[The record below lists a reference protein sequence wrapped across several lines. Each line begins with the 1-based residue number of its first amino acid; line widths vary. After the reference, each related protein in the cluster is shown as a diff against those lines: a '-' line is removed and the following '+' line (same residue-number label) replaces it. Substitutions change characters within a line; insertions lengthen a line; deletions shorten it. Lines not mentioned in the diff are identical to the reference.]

1 MNLKMKPRQK
11 IDNIKLDKITPEYVI
26 EVKKSDADLTAA
38 KAQLEFYL
46 FTLNQKG
53 INRQGKLECVEK
65 SKQDKKIHVINFNE
79 SDIQRLTALYQQIGD
94 FLDTQHPPTLF
105 LKRSAGNVLINRL
118 LFYLIEVNVMKR
130 RYTIHIFS
138 TGELFKRSIDCLKNE
153 KGNFYIPIRIP
164 KNFTAQ

>member
-1 MNLKMKPRQK
+1 MITGTIVNYYFHCKRQCWLFYNKINLEDNSEDVRIGRVLHELKNETPPET

-94 FLDTQHPPTLF
+94 FLDTQHPPD
-105 LKRSAGNVLINRL
+105 AVP
-118 LFYLIEVNVMKR
+118 
-130 RYTIHIFS
+130 
-138 TGELFKRSIDCLKNE
+138 E
-153 KGNFYIPIRIP
+153 KKCRKCAYYDYCFI
-164 KNFTAQ
+164 